1 MFERLKVKLLRPWNE
16 RFNMT
21 QTIQISVVD
30 KASNFIAP
38 TSVDAVNTMAG
49 PDGDTLTLF
58 IDDRVANSA
67 SDTQALKATIRRQVL
82 LQFV

>member
-30 KASNFIAP
+30 KASNFTVP

>member
-1 MFERLKVKLLRPWNE
+1 
-16 RFNMT
+16 MT

-30 KASNFIAP
+30 KASNFTAP
-38 TSVDAVNTMAG
+38 TSVDAVNNLAG

-58 IDDRVANSA
+58 TDDCVANPV
-67 SDTQALKATIRRQVL
+67 SDIQALKATIRRQVR